1 MTSPIWDA
9 LADWELNADF
19 DSANTGRIQAA
30 FDAQHP
36 RYLIYRGQQGRRIL
50 YHFTRM
56 VAAEPDELRLH
67 TKRIYLSIA
76 CYDSDALEGAFA
88 DFLLVLGD
96 KGPKLR
102 KRLFEQA
109 RSVMKPKV
117 RNIIERA
124 IEEDDLNAL
133 SQLSTEHSVL
143 INGRF
148 QPYRLHG

>member
-1 MTSPIWDA
+1 MNSPIWDV

-88 DFLLVLGD
+88 DFLLVLGS

-109 RSVMKPKV
+109 RPVMKPKV
-117 RNIIERA
+117 RNIIEHA
-124 IEEDDLNAL
+124 IEEDDLSVL

>member
-1 MTSPIWDA
+1 MSSPIWDV

-36 RYLIYRGQQGRRIL
+36 RYLIYKGQQGRRIL

-56 VAAEPDELRLH
+56 VAAEPDALRLH

-76 CYDSDALEGAFA
+76 CYDSAALEGAFA

-102 KRLFEQA
+102 QRLFDQAKSVMTPEVRGVIEQA
-109 RSVMKPKV
+109 
-117 RNIIERA
+117 IET
-124 IEEDDLNAL
+124 EDL
-133 SQLSTEHSVL
+133 SLLSALSTEHSVL

-148 QPYRLHG
+148 QPASLHG

>member
-1 MTSPIWDA
+1 MNSPIWDA
-9 LADWELNADF
+9 LSDWELNADF
-19 DSANTGRIQAA
+19 DSPNTGRIQAA

-36 RYLIYRGQQGRRIL
+36 RYLIYRGKQGKRIL

-76 CYDSDALEGAFA
+76 CFDSEALEGAFT
-88 DFLLVLGD
+88 DFLLVLGK
-96 KGPKLR
+96 KGPLLR

-109 RSVMKPKV
+109 RSVMKPEV

-124 IEEDDLNAL
+124 IEEDDLTAL
-133 SQLSTEHSVL
+133 NKLSTKHSVL
-143 INGRF
+143 MNGRF
-148 QPYRLHG
+148 QPAKLHA

>member
-1 MTSPIWDA
+1 MSSPIWDA

-19 DSANTGRIQAA
+19 DSPNTRRIQAA

-36 RYLIYRGQQGRRIL
+36 RYLIYRGHQGRRIL

-88 DFLLVLGD
+88 DFLMVLGN

-102 KRLFEQA
+102 QRLFEQA
-109 RSVMKPKV
+109 KPVLKPEARDV
-117 RNIIERA
+117 IQKA
-124 IEEDDLNAL
+124 IEEDDLGAL
-133 SQLSTEHSVL
+133 SVLSAEHSVL

-148 QPYRLHG
+148 QPARLDG

>member
-1 MTSPIWDA
+1 MNSQSIEA
-9 LADWELNADF
+9 LSDINSDF

-36 RYLIYRGQQGRRIL
+36 RYLIYRGKQGKRIL

-56 VAAEPDELRLH
+56 VAAQPDQLKLH

-76 CYDSDALEGAFA
+76 CYDSEALEGAFI
-88 DFLLVLGD
+88 DFLLVLGA
-96 KGPKLR
+96 KGETLR

-109 RSVMKPKV
+109 KSVLNPAV
-117 RNIIERA
+117 REVIQGVV
-124 IEEDDLNAL
+124 DTGDLSAL
-133 SQLSTEHSVL
+133 KTLSTRYSVL

-148 QPYRLHG
+148 QPLKLHS

>member
-1 MTSPIWDA
+1 MNSQKRDGSSD
-9 LADWELNADF
+9 LELNTDF

-36 RYLIYRGQQGRRIL
+36 RYLIYRGKQGKRIL

-56 VAAEPDELRLH
+56 VAAQPDELKLH

-88 DFLLVLGD
+88 DFLQVLGD
-96 KGPKLR
+96 KGMTLK
-102 KRLFEQA
+102 KRLFDQA
-109 RSVMKPKV
+109 STVMKPDVKKV
-117 RNIIERA
+117 IQNVIETG
-124 IEEDDLNAL
+124 DLSGL
-133 SQLSTEHSVL
+133 SKLSTKYSVL

-148 QPYRLHG
+148 QPFDLHS

>member
-1 MTSPIWDA
+1 MSSLIWDA

-19 DSANTGRIQAA
+19 DSPNTGRIQAA

-36 RYLIYRGQQGRRIL
+36 RYLIYRGHQGRRIL

-88 DFLLVLGD
+88 DFLLVLGK

-102 KRLFEQA
+102 QRLFEQA
-109 RSVMKPKV
+109 RKVMKPKV
-117 RNIIERA
+117 RNVIQRA
-124 IEEDDLNAL
+124 IEEDDLSAL
-133 SQLSTEHSVL
+133 SELSTEHSVL

-148 QPYRLHG
+148 QPASLHG